1 MTERELVQ
9 FTEWINKKNKLKKEK
24 KEMGITAKSFGKD
37 KSLLVKVQNR
47 IDNQKSAKVVRKS
60 QKKQ

>member
-1 MTERELVQ
+1 
-9 FTEWINKKNKLKKEK
+9 
-24 KEMGITAKSFGKD
+24 MGITAKSFGKD

-47 IDNQKSAKVVRKS
+47 IDNQKSVKVVRKN